1 MRPWYTGREEVKDN
15 HKTIFFL
22 RKSLV
27 ECENHKRNWG
37 KGSWTAWICQ

>member
-15 HKTIFFL
+15 HKTIFFFL

-37 KGSWTAWICQ
+37 KGSWTAWIC